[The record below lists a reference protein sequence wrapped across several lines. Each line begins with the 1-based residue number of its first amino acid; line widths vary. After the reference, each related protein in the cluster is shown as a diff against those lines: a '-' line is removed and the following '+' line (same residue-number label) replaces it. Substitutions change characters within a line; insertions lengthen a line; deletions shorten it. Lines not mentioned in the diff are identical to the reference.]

1 MRIDVTDCHGANDE
15 PMKFRRRS
23 FHAFSSTPRRVAA
36 ALVVLVGIFDV
47 VSVLGNR
54 ALARVVSW
62 DTALPFT
69 VAHGTR
75 TFVVLAG
82 IFLILLGR
90 GLLHGRRTAWYTAL
104 VLLSASLISSIVQ
117 GIDLDA
123 LVVKSGLIAILLW
136 RQQDF
141 RARPDVPTLRRGI
154 RAALFAL
161 ILVPLYAVLGF
172 TLMRHWFVEPVSL
185 GAMLKEAMVRMS
197 FSTGGPL
204 HGARFS
210 SRSFLSSISIAWGA
224 VLVYAVV
231 VVLRPVLQPTFE
243 TVRDRRRA
251 IELLNEYGDLTTSFM
266 TTWPGNTALLN
277 GERDAYVAYRLIGN
291 VAIVLGDPIGSPDGC
306 RRAID
311 EFLDLAVVNGWTPCF
326 YGASARYVLEFSRH
340 GLGWIKVG
348 EDATINVTDLSFRGK
363 SWQDVRTARN
373 RAKREG
379 VRFEMIDQTTADPEI
394 VRQLWG
400 ISAEWTARR
409 GLPEM
414 NFTLGHLTDP
424 PDPEV
429 RTAVAIDERGRVQGF
444 LTWLPVYARR
454 GWVVDLMRRRDDAF
468 PGVMEF
474 LIAESLLVFQ
484 SEGFRFASL
493 SAAPLG
499 HVAREQGPSSAME
512 RALTHAAERLDSFY
526 HFASLNDFKS
536 KFQPNWEPIYLAY
549 AGNASLPRIGY
560 ALLRAYLPTLS
571 GRDVRQLIT
580 GLGPAGVPT
589 SHVTHDNGRGPVK
602 PVEAPSTDAASSPEE
617 ADLAETSMTGAAT
630 VPVST
635 LNDWSGDRA

>member
-1 MRIDVTDCHGANDE
+1 MQ
-15 PMKFRRRS
+15 FRRQS

-90 GLLHGRRTAWYTAL
+90 GLLHGRRTAWYASL
-104 VLLSASLISSIVQ
+104 VLLSASLISSVVQ

-123 LVVKSGLIAILLW
+123 LVVKIGLIAILIW

-161 ILVPLYAVLGF
+161 ILVPLYALLGF
-172 TLMRHWFVEPVSL
+172 TLMRHWFVEPVTV
-185 GAMLKEAMVRMS
+185 GGMLREALARMS
-197 FSTGGPL
+197 FSTGGAL
-204 HGARFS
+204 HGARLS

-251 IELLNEYGDLTTSFM
+251 IDLLHQHGDLTTSFM
-266 TTWPGNTALLN
+266 TTWAGNTALLN

-291 VAIVLGDPIGSPDGC
+291 VAIVLGDPIGNPDGC

-326 YGASARYVLEFSRH
+326 YGASAHYLREFSHH
-340 GLGWIKVG
+340 GLSWIKVG
-348 EDATINVTDLSFRGK
+348 EDASVNITDLSFRGK

-373 RAKREG
+373 RARREN
-379 VRFEMIDQTTADPEI
+379 VRFEMIDQRAADPEI
-394 VRQLWG
+394 VRQLWD

-424 PDPEV
+424 PDPEI

-444 LTWLPVYARR
+444 LTWLPVYARH

-474 LIAESLLVFQ
+474 LIAESLLAFQ
-484 SEGFRFASL
+484 SESFRFASL

-499 HVAREQGPSSAME
+499 HVAREQEHSSAME
-512 RALTHAAERLDSFY
+512 RALIHAAERLDSFY

-549 AGNASLPRIGY
+549 AGNSSLPRIGY

-580 GLGPAGVPT
+580 GFSPAGVPA
-589 SHVTHDNGRGPVK
+589 SHDSHDNERVPTR
-602 PVEAPSTDAASSPEE
+602 PAAATTAGSAHPAE
-617 ADLAETSMTGAAT
+617 LAEPKTGGASNVPVAT
-630 VPVST
+630 VE
-635 LNDWSGDRA
+635 DWSGDSA